1 MNKYELVY
9 IIDPAVDEEGRKALV
24 ERFSTL
30 IADQGGTVEKVEEW
44 GKRRLA
50 YAIDYKTEGYYVLV
64 QFSSGSELPLELER
78 NLKINDQVI
87 RYQVIRLYQ
96 RKVGI
101 KPRAPRPQFNPAPAV
116 EAPAAE
122 APAAEAPAAETA
134 AEANDTDAE

>member
-9 IIDPAVDEEGRKALV
+9 IIDPAVEEEARKGLV
-24 ERFSTL
+24 ERFNAL
-30 IADQGGTVEKVEEW
+30 VADNGGTVDKVEEW

-64 QFSSGSELPLELER
+64 NFSSEATLPQEMER
-78 NLKINDQVI
+78 NLKNNESII
-87 RYQVIRLYQ
+87 RYQIVRILE

-101 KPRAPRPQFNPAPAV
+101 KPRAPRVMPAPVQTAE

-122 APAAEAPAAETA
+122 ATA
-134 AEANDTDAE
+134 ATDAE